1 MKTTDINQAK
11 NSDLRASLAG
21 MQRAADLARK
31 TAIQTGT
38 NLVVV
43 KDGKI
48 TRIPAQE
55 LREGSS
61 TP

>member
-1 MKTTDINQAK
+1 M
-11 NSDLRASLAG
+11 R
-21 MQRAADLARK
+21 RAADLARK

-43 KDGKI
+43 KEGKL

-55 LREGSS
+55 LRDAPSTAPRQSS
-61 TP
+61 